1 MRTGEATA
9 RCPGSCGELVEGALD
24 GRDFLITCPINL
36 YSYAN
41 VKILYND
48 DQIICSPGHEKT
60 LNAVKKLFDYTGVK
74 GVGACISINSQI
86 PSGLGMASS
95 TADITAAC
103 IAASVALGEQLTP
116 DEIADIALS
125 VEPSDG
131 IMYKGIVYIDFIKGT
146 IKEYIGMP
154 PSMDI
159 IIIDLGGKVET
170 VNFYKNKIELE
181 KANNKKE
188 PFIREAVSLVKE
200 GLYLQDASLI
210 GKGAVISACA
220 NQELLYKPEL
230 EEIIRTA
237 KELGAVGVN
246 TAHSGT
252 VVGIMFSEGLTNTAH
267 IENVIRSRVK
277 NLKRCFTAKI
287 TGEGPQVMREGC
299 YYAFS

>member
-1 MRTGEATA
+1 MCMGEATA

-36 YSYAN
+36 YSYVN
-41 VKILYND
+41 VKILYNN
-48 DQIICSPGHEKT
+48 DQIIGSPECSKT
-60 LNAVKKLFDYTGVK
+60 LKAIKKLFDYMDIQ

-103 IAASVALGEQLTP
+103 IAASVALGEELSP
-116 DEIADIALS
+116 NEIADIALS

-131 IMYKGIVYIDFIKGT
+131 VMYKGIVFIDFIRGT

-159 IIIDLGGKVET
+159 FIIDLGGKVET
-170 VNFYKNKIELE
+170 VNFYKNKIDLE
-181 KANNKKE
+181 NANKKKE
-188 PFIREAVSLVKE
+188 PYIREAVSLVKE
-200 GLYLQDASLI
+200 GIYLKDVSLI
-210 GKGAVISACA
+210 GKGAVISARA

-230 EEIIRTA
+230 EEIIRVA

-252 VVGIMFSEGLTNTAH
+252 VVGIMFPEGLTNTGH
-267 IENVIRSRVK
+267 VENVIRSRV
-277 NLKRCFTAKI
+277 NNIKRCFTAKI

-299 YYAFS
+299 YYAFG